1 MYAYNVPE
9 HVLGQIARELGFEL
23 DSDTQSDRKRVR
35 FTLKIKEGD
44 KYRKLSPN
52 MFPGE
57 SLLVYFGGTAPF
69 DMWKWRRT
77 SSVCFHGHYAFFERL
92 FKRTPAAIVTT
103 SRYGP
108 VRYEASTFDDIAQEL
123 GDRALGTGSNIY
135 SGMRVRDCC
144 NCEEVKRN
152 E

>member
-9 HVLGQIARELGFEL
+9 HVLGQIAQELGFEL
-23 DSDTQSDRKRVR
+23 DSDTQNDRKRVR
-35 FTLKIKEGD
+35 FTLKLKEGD

-57 SLLVYFGGTAPF
+57 SLLVYFGDAAPPK
-69 DMWKWRRT
+69 WKWRRT

-92 FKRTPAAIVTT
+92 FERTPAAIVTT

-108 VRYEASTFDDIAQEL
+108 IRYEGPNWHEVAD
-123 GDRALGTGSNIY
+123 ALGNQRMGRGGNIY
-135 SGMRVRDCC
+135 HSLEIRDCC
-144 NCEEVKRN
+144 NCEEVKK
-152 E
+152 